1 MLAGIMIA
9 IAAVINLR
17 CQNHVVGAFLFSVGL
32 LTCVYYKLWLY
43 TGMTDVYISDW
54 RHITKGKPLML
65 RLRHACYN
73 LAALA
78 SILFVNCLGTF
89 LIGVLASPAVS
100 EQAIQVVAAKSA
112 QPWYHLIWS
121 GFMCGMLM
129 LIAVKTYKD
138 ARERGPLVIVGAVI
152 LILCVMG
159 FILAGFD
166 HSVANMAYVW
176 CRGYGDAAGVK
187 VVMWPVLGNFLGGMA
202 AHRITDNQ
210 VNGIF

>member
-1 MLAGIMIA
+1 MLAGFMIA

-17 CQNHVVGAFLFSVGL
+17 CQNPVVGAFLFSVGL

-43 TGMTDVYISDW
+43 TGMTDVYLDDL
-54 RHITKGKPLML
+54 RHVVPNKPLL
-65 RLRHACYN
+65 QKLKTVCYD
-73 LAALA
+73 LAGLILVLFMNYLGTCAIGSLA
-78 SILFVNCLGTF
+78 SH
-89 LIGVLASPAVS
+89 AVS
-100 EQAIQVVAAKSA
+100 AQAIQVVAAKA
-112 QPWYHLIWS
+112 EQPWYHLVWS

-129 LIAVKTYKD
+129 LIAVKTYKN
-138 ARERGPLVIVGAVI
+138 ARERGPLVVVGAVI

-176 CRGYGDAAGVK
+176 CRGYSDVAGMK
-187 VVMWPVLGNFLGGMA
+187 VIMWPVLGNFLGGMV